1 MPARLLRFARA
12 EAANVATLFALVLPL
27 LIGAAAF
34 AVDEAALHLERRQL
48 QLVADLAAIH
58 AAGDPARAR
67 DRVLA
72 VLADADYAL
81 PAEAVVITRGRYAAD
96 PALAPAQRFVA
107 NADPANAVRVELAD
121 RGRIYFAS
129 IFGMAPP
136 DIGVS
141 ALASAT
147 PRAAY
152 SIGSRLASLNDGM
165 LNAVLGGLLGTELSL
180 SLLDYNAIADL
191 DVGLFDFLDALAGR
205 IDLTAGTY
213 GELLAGRV
221 ALADIGAALAIASG
235 GNAVLLHLAG
245 LIDDTIHVEMLN
257 LVAGDGLAH
266 LALGSA
272 AAAEARI
279 SALQVLSAAAMVA
292 DGQRQITLALGADL
306 PGLAG
311 IDVALVVGEVPQGG
325 WFTLAGEGSYV
336 RTAQVRLRLDI
347 SILGSAGALGLL
359 DITLPVYAELAP
371 AEARLAAL
379 SCPPGRPQAATATVA
394 ATPGVLRLAVGKTA
408 PSAFLDTTRPL
419 QVARTPIVS
428 ILGGVAEVTAH
439 ADIAMAQTTPIPV
452 AFTHADVVN
461 RSVRTVSTTTPVAS
475 LTGSLLSGLDLRLEV
490 LKLNLLGALLSGAT
504 GAVSA
509 LVTPVAPVLDAT
521 LVALFDALG
530 LGLGEADI
538 RMHGFDCRNAALV
551 G

>member
-1 MPARLLRFARA
+1 MPGLFLRFARA
-12 EAANVATLFALVLPL
+12 EAANMATLFALVLPL

-48 QLVADLAAIH
+48 QHVADLAAIH
-58 AAGDPARAR
+58 AAGDPANAR
-67 DRVLA
+67 NRVLD
-72 VLADADYAL
+72 VLADAEYAL
-81 PAEAVVITRGRYAAD
+81 PADAVVITKGRYTAS
-96 PALAPAQRFVA
+96 PALAPAQRFVVD
-107 NADPANAVRVELAD
+107 ADPANAVRVELAD

-141 ALASAT
+141 ALAGAT

-152 SIGSRLASLNDGM
+152 SIGSRLASVNDGM
-165 LNAVLGGLLGTELSL
+165 LNAVLGGLLGAELSL

-191 DVGLFDFLDALAGR
+191 DVGLFDFLDALATR

-213 GELLAGRV
+213 GELLDSRV

-235 GNAVLLHLAG
+235 GNAVLAQLAG
-245 LIDDTIHVEMLN
+245 LIDDSIHVEMLN

-272 AAAEARI
+272 AAAEARL
-279 SALQVLSAAAMVA
+279 SALQLLSAAAMVA

-311 IDVALVVGEVPQGG
+311 IEVALVVGEVPQGG

-336 RTAQVRLRLDI
+336 RTAQVRLRLDV

-379 SCPPGRPQAATATVA
+379 SCPPGRPQAARATVA

-419 QVARTPIVS
+419 QIARTPIVS
-428 ILGGVAEVTAH
+428 ILSGVAEVTAH

-452 AFTHADVVN
+452 DFTYADVVN

-504 GAVSA
+504 GVVSA

-521 LVALFDALG
+521 LVALFEALG

-538 RMHGFDCRNAALV
+538 RVHGFDCRNATLV